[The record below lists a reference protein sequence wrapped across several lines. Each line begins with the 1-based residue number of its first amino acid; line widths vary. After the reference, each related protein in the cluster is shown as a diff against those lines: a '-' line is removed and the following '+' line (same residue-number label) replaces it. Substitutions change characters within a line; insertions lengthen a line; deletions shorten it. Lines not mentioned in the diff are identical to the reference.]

1 MNRATVE
8 RIYYRGKA
16 QGYNE
21 GFKKGMSMLHSRNTK
36 YLRAYEACSQV
47 IIYSKF
53 KTIRLEE
60 GTNDM
65 RKSVLSELKVKYY
78 RNMSEQETIDQ
89 LEQNNITKL
98 LIQRVNKIEF

>member
-1 MNRATVE
+1 MTMNRKQIE
-8 RIYYRGKA
+8 RVYYRGKA

-21 GFKKGMSMLHSRNTK
+21 GFTKGMSMNHSRSTK
-36 YLRAYEACSQV
+36 YLKAYEACSQA

-60 GTNDM
+60 GTNDL

-78 RNMSEQETIDQ
+78 RNMSEQQTIHE

-98 LIQRVNKIEF
+98 LIQRVNKI